1 MKVLFLTLGSSAI
14 GGGHVMR
21 CLTLAKAL
29 ANHLVETRFAVNLK
43 ALAAAPELSRSGFRV
58 DIIVRFADVVGIAA
72 EWGGVDAIV
81 CDSYEI
87 DASVEQLLRPV
98 TKSIV
103 VIDDL
108 ANRTHDCNLLVDA
121 TFGRKEEDYEGLVPP
136 DALVLAGA
144 RYALLRPEFAA
155 YRPQAL
161 MRRRTILG
169 IGRILVS
176 LGLTDI
182 GGITARVVSGLT
194 APGRRFSIDVVVGPN
209 AASRPGLEKMALSDQ
224 GIALHIDPPDMAR
237 LMTEADIAVGAGGTT
252 TWERCCLGL
261 PAVVV
266 ILADN
271 QLSIARIL
279 SEYGAIRIVEQTEIE
294 NSLLNVMNELDESN
308 RLSLMSCAA
317 SQVVDGLGVE
327 RVLAS
332 ILMI

>member
-1 MKVLFLTLGSSAI
+1 MKVLFVTHGSSAI

-21 CLTLAKAL
+21 CRTLANAL
-29 ANHLVETRFAVNLK
+29 PHHLVETRFAVNLN
-43 ALAAAPELSRSGFRV
+43 ALVAAPKLSRSGFPV
-58 DIIVRFADVVGIAA
+58 DIIVHFADVVGIAT

-121 TFGRKEEDYEGLVPP
+121 TLGRKEEDYEGLVPP

-144 RYALLRPEFAA
+144 RYALVRPEFAA

-161 MRRRTILG
+161 MRRRGTLG

-182 GGITARVVSGLT
+182 GGITARVVSGLA
-194 APGRRFSIDVVVGPN
+194 APGRRFAIDVVVGPN
-209 AASRPGLEKMALSDQ
+209 AASRAGLEKMALVDQ

-266 ILADN
+266 VLADN

-279 SEYGAIRIVEQTEIE
+279 SEYGAIRIVKQNEID
-294 NSLLNVMNELDESN
+294 NSLFNVVKELDESN

-317 SQVVDGLGVE
+317 SQVVDGSGVE

-332 ILMI
+332 MLMI